1 MGQGRH
7 LDTGHGGFTL
17 AVVVFLL
24 FAIGVAAA
32 TGFQVAASEQAM
44 AMHSSDGARARAVA
58 EAGLGLFV
66 GEHVGLVVPTDTVYN
81 LDGGTATITAWRVS
95 DVAGWDPVYAI
106 SSRGE
111 VLDPRF
117 ASAPAVRVVREFHA
131 LRRLPIV
138 PLGALSHSGW
148 VISMGG
154 NIRGH
159 DEASSGDCFGA
170 GTSIAGIAVGIGHFN
185 LGGAISGSPNVRN
198 LGSQANLWNG
208 LDMIPWAALIHPE
221 FPVDYEHPADWP
233 TPLPGVYPSIRWNG
247 DFFAFEARSGRGVL
261 IVDGSLILQD
271 NFEWEGLIFARGLN
285 SPAASADFE
294 IKGMLVAGLS
304 GAPSAT
310 WLRSGDI
317 EYNSCHVRA
326 AMQRLAYFQPVT
338 NSWWEAL

>member
-1 MGQGRH
+1 MIHAHHPDKSRQ
-7 LDTGHGGFTL
+7 GFTL

-66 GEHVGLVVPTDTVYN
+66 GEHVGMVVPTDTVYN

-95 DVAGWDPVYAI
+95 DVAAWDPVYAI

-131 LRRLPIV
+131 LRRVPIV
-138 PLGALSHSGW
+138 PLGAFTHSGW
-148 VISMGG
+148 VISQGADVS
-154 NIRGH
+154 GH
-159 DEASSGDCFGA
+159 DEASPGECFGA
-170 GTSIAGIAVGIGHFN
+170 GASIAGIAVGTGFFN
-185 LGGAISGSPNVRN
+185 LGGSISGSPNVWN
-198 LGSQANLWNG
+198 LGSQANLWNA
-208 LDMIPWAALIHPE
+208 LEMIPWTALIHPE
-221 FPVDYEHPADWP
+221 FPVDYENPAAWP

-247 DFFAFEARSGRGVL
+247 NLAATQARSGRGVL
-261 IVDGSLILQD
+261 IVDGFLNLQD
-271 NFEWEGLIFARGLN
+271 DFEWDGVILARGMY
-285 SPAASADFE
+285 SPASSIDFE
-294 IKGMLVAGLS
+294 IEGMLVVGLA

-310 WLRSGDI
+310 WLRSGEI
-317 EYNSCHVRA
+317 EYNSCQVRA
-326 AMQRLAYFQPVT
+326 AMQRLAYFQPVAS
-338 NSWWEAL
+338 SWWEAL

>member
-1 MGQGRH
+1 MH
-7 LDTGHGGFTL
+7 LECHPGPDRRGFTL

-44 AMHSSDGARARAVA
+44 AMHGSDGARARAVA

-66 GEHVGLVVPTDTVYN
+66 GEHVGLAVPTDTVYN
-81 LDGGTATITAWRVS
+81 LADGTATITAWRVS
-95 DVAGWDPVYAI
+95 DVAGQDPVYAI

-117 ASAPAVRVVREFHA
+117 ASAPAVRVVREFYA

-148 VISMGG
+148 VISQGATVS
-154 NIRGH
+154 GH
-159 DEASSGDCFGA
+159 DEALAGECFGA
-170 GTSIAGIAVGIGHFN
+170 GASIAGIAVGIAFFN
-185 LGGAISGSPNVRN
+185 LGGSISGSPNVRN
-198 LGSQANLWNG
+198 LGSQANLLNG
-208 LDMIPWAALIHPE
+208 LETIPWTALTNPE
-221 FPVDYEHPADWP
+221 FPVDYEHPVAWP
-233 TPLPGVYPSIRWNG
+233 APPPGIYPSIRWNG
-247 DFFAFEARSGRGVL
+247 DLYAYEGRSGRGVL
-261 IVDGSLILQD
+261 IVDGFLILQD
-271 NFEWEGLIFARGLN
+271 NFRWDGVILARGLN
-285 SPAASADFE
+285 SPASSIDYE
-294 IKGMLVAGLS
+294 IKGMLVAGLA

-310 WLRSGDI
+310 WIRSGEI

-326 AMQRLAYFQPVT
+326 AMQRLAYLQPVA